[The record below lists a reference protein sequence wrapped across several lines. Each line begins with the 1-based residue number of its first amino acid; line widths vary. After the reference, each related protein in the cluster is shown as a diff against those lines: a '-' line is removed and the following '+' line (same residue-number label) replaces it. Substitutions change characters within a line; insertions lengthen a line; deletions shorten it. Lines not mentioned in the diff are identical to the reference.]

1 MRDMKKTLALL
12 LCVLML
18 IGVWGAAEN
27 AGEEAHIHPSPS
39 LSDEVFPTDIEVA
52 LQMAA
57 GELSADPRANT
68 DCEHPADAL
77 QEYYDFEYV
86 FDGGDYMIVSYDE
99 TTHTRRY
106 MQVEWTQC
114 TLCGAL
120 VSANTEFV
128 DRVESHILEGSEE
141 CTVCDYVM
149 TTQTIHVWPEVGD
162 TEHWYSQEDYSFLNA
177 QSHQKIVTDTL
188 YCTECFDYLSE
199 TVRVVGEEPH
209 TFTDGVCVCGY
220 REDGGFGV
228 PSETCQHT
236 NVFES
241 PVLLSNG
248 KKTPIDENYHSV
260 ELERIAY
267 DIICLDCGA
276 IVGHKDD
283 YTSGHTYKEPHFFST
298 KTETGA
304 MCDCGCEIFCPHE
317 NAVRDT
323 WNEQVYEN
331 TYVDAG
337 DGTHA
342 YVARFT
348 PRYTCP
354 DCGLEWYGDDCVE
367 TLYAEHYTWRGDG
380 ICVLCGAQFE
390 EEPVEPAEPL
400 CEHKNGFVQGERDM
414 AEMAYSIDE
423 KQHATRHYKL
433 YFWECPD
440 CGKTWDESDTR
451 GYLVYGD
458 HTFEEGFC
466 TECGYL
472 DPDYCF
478 HENTTKTREELPAVY
493 AAVDD
498 ETHTRRVDV
507 TVTVTCDDCGKVVS
521 EETEQGEPASE
532 AHAYEDGVCA
542 ACGHACA
549 HAETTYGEPQA
560 TTEYKAT
567 DAAHTATT
575 TTVTL
580 WTCDFCGETGE
591 ETAVETAEAAAHTY
605 APDGEDAYK
614 CSVCGH
620 VCAHEGAAETEAA
633 GETLYAD
640 LTDGTHTL
648 VKTTVVTT
656 DCPHCPLV
664 REEIKE
670 EKGEPEAHSY
680 ETTEAGSVCK
690 VCGYACTHAETEMS
704 EEIALDHYDE
714 ARSTDETHV
723 AVGEKTTVETCA
735 SCGAVVAENAQPY
748 SEEMPHTYV
757 DGVCAECGHACS
769 HAGHELPEETF
780 IPTAYASNGA
790 DGHTVTGDVHI
801 IVHCD
806 LCGTQL
812 SNTVAEEGVTRAEA
826 HAFSGNKC
834 RLCGYAR
841 PVEEAPEEDV
851 VSDEPI
857 FTPVAAEETVHGI
870 SAAQGERMAAALTAA
885 VEDIHAQYGD
895 EAEVTVLHCDAI
907 LTGTEMQALRALEP
921 AEQILVLLNA
931 IGYEN
936 EVSYALN
943 AAETG
948 FSAEADA
955 LIEAIVAR
963 LAAMTE
969 EERAAFEALLQ
980 QYFPMTKL
988 TRESQEYDYVE
999 FTLEIRVRLEDGY
1012 RLERY
1017 GFRLTDGV
1025 WTLASIAVAGA
1036 DL

>member
-1 MRDMKKTLALL
+1 M
-12 LCVLML
+12 
-18 IGVWGAAEN
+18 
-27 AGEEAHIHPSPS
+27 
-39 LSDEVFPTDIEVA
+39 EVERVAYEIE
-52 LQMAA
+52 
-57 GELSADPRANT
+57 
-68 DCEHPADAL
+68 
-77 QEYYDFEYV
+77 
-86 FDGGDYMIVSYDE
+86 
-99 TTHTRRY
+99 
-106 MQVEWTQC
+106 
-114 TLCGAL
+114 
-120 VSANTEFV
+120 
-128 DRVESHILEGSEE
+128 
-141 CTVCDYVM
+141 
-149 TTQTIHVWPEVGD
+149 
-162 TEHWYSQEDYSFLNA
+162 
-177 QSHQKIVTDTL
+177 
-188 YCTECFDYLSE
+188 
-199 TVRVVGEEPH
+199 
-209 TFTDGVCVCGY
+209 
-220 REDGGFGV
+220 
-228 PSETCQHT
+228 
-236 NVFES
+236 
-241 PVLLSNG
+241 
-248 KKTPIDENYHSV
+248 
-260 ELERIAY
+260 
-267 DIICLDCGA
+267 CLGCGA
-276 IVGHKDD
+276 IIGSSVD
-283 YTSGHTYKEPHFFST
+283 YTPGRTFKEPHSFSIR
-298 KTETGA
+298 TETGA
-304 MCDCGCEIFCPHE
+304 MCVCGCEIFCPHE
-317 NAVRDT
+317 NVVREMR
-323 WNEQVYEN
+323 NERAYTD

-342 YVARFT
+342 YVVRFI
-348 PRYTCP
+348 PMYTCTN
-354 DCGLEWYGDDCVE
+354 CGLEWYGDECVE
-367 TLYAEHYTWRGDG
+367 TLYDEHYTWRGDG
-380 ICVLCGAQFE
+380 ICIECGAQFE
-390 EEPVEPAEPL
+390 EGPEEPEGPACGHES
-400 CEHKNGFVQGERDM
+400 GFIKGERDM
-414 AEMAYSIDE
+414 AERSFSLDD
-423 KQHATRHYKL
+423 KQHAARHYKL
-433 YFWECPD
+433 YYWECPD
-440 CGKTWDESDTR
+440 CGKTWDESEPT
-451 GYLVYGD
+451 GYVVYGD

-532 AHAYEDGVCA
+532 AHAYKDGVCA

-549 HAETTYGEPQA
+549 HAKTTCDEPQA

-575 TTVTL
+575 TTVTP
-580 WTCDFCGETGE
+580 WTCDFCGGTGE
-591 ETAVETAEAAAHTY
+591 ETAVETAEAEAHTY

-620 VCAHEGAAETEAA
+620 VCAHEGATETEAA

-664 REEIKE
+664 REETKE
-670 EKGEPEAHSY
+670 EKGEPEAHTY
-680 ETTEAGSVCK
+680 EVTEAGSVCK
-690 VCGYACTHAETEMS
+690 VCGYACTHAEKEMG
-704 EEIALDHYDE
+704 EEIAIDHYDE
-714 ARSTDETHV
+714 AQVTDEAHV
-723 AVGEKTTVETCA
+723 AVGEKTTTETCA

-769 HAGHELPEETF
+769 HAGYELPEETF
-780 IPTAYASNGA
+780 VPTAYASNGA

-806 LCGTQL
+806 MCGTQL
-812 SNTVAEEGVTRAEA
+812 SNTVAEEGVTRVEA

-857 FTPVAAEETVHGI
+857 FTPVAAEETVHGV

-885 VEDIHAQYGD
+885 VEDIRAQYGD
-895 EAEVTVLHCDAI
+895 EAEVTVLHSDAI

-943 AAETG
+943 AAEMG

-999 FTLEIRVRLEDGY
+999 FTLEIRVRLGDGY

-1036 DL
+1036 DI